1 MKKETYEKL
10 DLDVYTETLDNG
22 LRIFLTKVPRN
33 EIHAR
38 ITSLYGGSI
47 LEFKLKGEK
56 EFTKVPA
63 GIAHFLE
70 HKMFEK
76 KDYDPLQIYEN
87 NGAFA
92 NAFTTENI
100 TSYYFTG
107 VDKFYD
113 NLNNLLRCV
122 SEPYFTDENVEKE
135 KGIIS
140 QEKKE
145 DLDNVYYI
153 VKDKAYENTF
163 HNLDVK
169 YTVLGSLD
177 DINSIKKED
186 LYKVYNTFYQPSN
199 MVLTI
204 SGDIDI
210 NKTMEFI
217 RDFYNKKD
225 LKEKIEIIIK
235 KQNEPDEVVKEKEII
250 YKNNKTKEIFIN
262 YKIRKNDVIKDKY
275 TSRVYL
281 NMYLAMNFSGLSE
294 LSDIT
299 TKDKNFLSGISGH
312 MFEIDDFYILSF
324 NATVKD
330 DAQSAIELI
339 DKTLK
344 SKDFEESRF
353 NLIKKVNLSSIIL
366 STENPSEICSM
377 LTNQIKI
384 YGRLI
389 TDMHSKL
396 LNLNFKDFKTFIS
409 ELNLKNRSIV
419 ILESK
424 KGD

>member
-217 RDFYNKKD
+217 RDFYNKKA
-225 LKEKIEIIIK
+225 KWAG
-235 KQNEPDEVVKEKEII
+235 
-250 YKNNKTKEIFIN
+250 
-262 YKIRKNDVIKDKY
+262 R
-275 TSRVYL
+275 
-281 NMYLAMNFSGLSE
+281 
-294 LSDIT
+294 
-299 TKDKNFLSGISGH
+299 
-312 MFEIDDFYILSF
+312 
-324 NATVKD
+324 
-330 DAQSAIELI
+330 
-339 DKTLK
+339 
-344 SKDFEESRF
+344 
-353 NLIKKVNLSSIIL
+353 SS
-366 STENPSEICSM
+366 
-377 LTNQIKI
+377 
-384 YGRLI
+384 
-389 TDMHSKL
+389 
-396 LNLNFKDFKTFIS
+396 
-409 ELNLKNRSIV
+409 
-419 ILESK
+419 
-424 KGD
+424 